1 VLHDSQSRYRVNNC
15 RETLFPHIGK
25 TKKLLYFSLPYRFD
39 RVKLVLPHQAAL
51 PRRVSHDERRFDDAD
66 ACRDVSLREFRIV
79 TRRLFG
85 RRTTIN
91 WAIGMN
97 FGRLSNASFPCI
109 AAPSACCDAKE
120 YRKECAKW
128 CAPGACT
135 GRLRGLV
142 CSA

>member
-1 VLHDSQSRYRVNNC
+1 MLHDSQSRYRVNNC

-39 RVKLVLPHQAAL
+39 RVKLVLPHQAAP

-91 WAIGMN
+91 WAYRDELRKAIECQFPVHCCTIGV
-97 FGRLSNASFPCI
+97 L
-109 AAPSACCDAKE
+109 
-120 YRKECAKW
+120 
-128 CAPGACT
+128 
-135 GRLRGLV
+135 
-142 CSA
+142 